1 MEVEGSEPKVIA
13 VDGPAGSGKTT
24 VCTELARRLGFVFLS
39 SGIIYR
45 AIAWFFR
52 NISKEQAL
60 EDFLKNLR
68 SLPLN
73 VVIKNGCVGVNYEEE
88 SIAEKLHDPEIA
100 NLASFLARMPEVR
113 EFANEIQRSISKKV
127 SIVVE
132 GRDTTTVVFPDAC
145 LKVFLTATPE
155 ERAKRRWKELVS
167 KGIDV
172 GFDDVLRSVIGR
184 DKADSERSLAP
195 LTKDPE
201 ALFIDSTGMDVEEVV
216 RRIIDVYRSKQC
228 KSSSQYQ

>member
-1 MEVEGSEPKVIA
+1 METEGSEPKVIA

-24 VCTELARRLGFVFLS
+24 VCAELARRLGFVFLS

-45 AIAWFFR
+45 AIAWIFR
-52 NISKEQAL
+52 NRDQVL

-73 VVIKNGCVGVNYEEE
+73 VVIKNGRADIYYESEPV
-88 SIAEKLHDPEIA
+88 SEKLHDPEVA
-100 NLASFLARMPEVR
+100 TLASFLARIAEVR
-113 EFANEIQRSISKKV
+113 EFANEIQRSVSKKT

-167 KGIDV
+167 KGIDI
-172 GFDDVLRSVIGR
+172 GFGDVLKSVLER
-184 DKADSERSLAP
+184 DRADSERSLAP

-201 ALFIDSTGMDVEEVV
+201 AFFIDSTGMDVEEVI
-216 RRIIDVYRSKQC
+216 RRIIDVYRSRQC
-228 KSSSQYQ
+228 KSSG